1 MECIRYRWNRM
12 WLFCCVSQDKISF
25 EYSCWTIV
33 VISQLYRWVFKDDA
47 SFFVSEIRNNRIAFL
62 IEQITSCSVYV
73 FVCVCV
79 KQSEGQTD
87 ILNCQWFFPNK
98 MCFLVKS
105 VEEPSV
111 PQILGDPVKVCKG
124 RQIAQ

>member
-1 MECIRYRWNRM
+1 MCM
-12 WLFCCVSQDKISF
+12 CV
-25 EYSCWTIV
+25 CV
-33 VISQLYRWVFKDDA
+33 
-47 SFFVSEIRNNRIAFL
+47 
-62 IEQITSCSVYV
+62 C
-73 FVCVCV
+73 VCVCV
-79 KQSEGQTD
+79 KQSEGKTD
-87 ILNCQWFFPNK
+87 ILNCQGFFPNK